1 MVTFMKNEILSFCFN
16 SKDLSIRTINK
27 NNNVIDILFFESL
40 CDKDSIEEF
49 IIGPLNRNYILNS
62 IEKIITGPNI
72 KVIVNKNDAVKELLN
87 GSTIIILNNNK
98 IYAIETKVNLDRSI
112 SESSTEGTIVGPK
125 DSFNENFNTNIGLI
139 RKRLKSNNL
148 CLETSILGTESNT
161 KIGILYMNNI
171 VDKDLVR
178 NIKEKIKSI
187 KNDIIIDGSYIK
199 ERLLREKILP
209 SINQT
214 ERPDLAVYSL
224 LEGKVCIVT
233 ENSPNILIIPTFF
246 IDFFHSPEDY
256 YQKNITTSFLR
267 ILRLLAFIIAV
278 FLPGFYI
285 SITTHN
291 PTSIPTNLLLK
302 LIEQHESVPFPAFFE
317 ILIMTLTFEILRE
330 SDIKSPAKVGSSSSI
345 LGGLILG
352 EAAVSAGIISP
363 ILIIIV
369 AISSIS
375 SFVFPYNSIVNQIRF
390 YKLLNLFLGC
400 ILGIFGLFIGLII
413 LITNISSINS
423 FGFPYTY
430 PFVPL
435 IKKDLKDSFIKINQK
450 NNDRNPIL
458 AKDLRRI

>member
-1 MVTFMKNEILSFCFN
+1 MKEQIISQCLN
-16 SKDLSIRTINK
+16 SKDLSIRTIKK
-27 NNNVIDILFFESL
+27 NNNIIDIIFFESL
-40 CDKDSIEEF
+40 CSSDSIEKF
-49 IIGPLNRNYILNS
+49 IIKPLNDSYFIYNF
-62 IEKIITGPNI
+62 EKIINGPNV
-72 KVIVNKNDAVKELLN
+72 KVINNKEDAINLLLN
-87 GSTIIILNNNK
+87 GFTIVIINNNK
-98 IYAIETKVNLDRSI
+98 FYCVETKENLDRSI
-112 SESSTEGTIVGPK
+112 TESSTEGTIIGPK
-125 DSFNENFNTNIGLI
+125 DSFNENFNTNVGLI
-139 RKRLKSNNL
+139 RKRIKSKNL
-148 CLETSILGTESNT
+148 CLDTTILGSESNT
-161 KIGILYMNNI
+161 KIGILYMDNI
-171 VDKDLVR
+171 ADKEL
-178 NIKEKIKSI
+178 IKNVKLKINTI
-187 KNDIIIDGSYIK
+187 KNDVIIDGSYIK
-199 ERLLREKILP
+199 ERLLKEKILP

-246 IDFFHSPEDY
+246 IDFFHTPEDY
-256 YQKNITTSFLR
+256 YQKNITTSFIR
-267 ILRLLAFIIAV
+267 ILKLIAFIFAV

-302 LIEQHESVPFPAFFE
+302 IIEQHASVPFPAFFE

-330 SDIKSPAKVGSSSSI
+330 SDIRSPAKVGSSSSI

-352 EAAVSAGIISP
+352 EAAVSAGVISP

-400 ILGIFGLFIGLII
+400 IFGIFGLFIGLII
-413 LITNISSINS
+413 LITNIASVNS

-430 PFVPL
+430 PFIPF
-435 IKKDLKDSFIKINQK
+435 IKNDIKDSIIKINNK
-450 NNDRNPIL
+450 NRRNPIL
-458 AKDLRRI
+458 AKELRRI